1 MIPNKQYLFIIGAP
15 RSGTTWIQL
24 MLGAH
29 TAVCT
34 TVELTLFIYTN
45 RWLFRWNKEAADI
58 REDRWHIGL
67 PMIWTEE
74 EFYGFLHEFL
84 GRAYNKVLANN
95 PQATHILDKH
105 PTNAAF
111 VEEIDALMPNAR
123 FIHIIRDGRD
133 VAASMVAAK
142 QQMGFGT
149 GTVAESA
156 AAWKEHVEW
165 GLKAS
170 QFDGR
175 YLEIRY
181 EEMTEEPEQTLRTTF
196 DFCNLVASDEEI
208 AAIVEKH
215 TFEKLK
221 KERLSPVDNVALP
234 QNFYRK
240 GKIGSWRQ
248 DFTPAER
255 YFFDEVAGDLLVEL
269 GYAEKAWW
277 ADSAP
282 QKFWLPWQVA
292 LSSQQ
297 RLRRSIKKSA
307 NRILKPAAQSA

>member
-1 MIPNKQYLFIIGAP
+1 
-15 RSGTTWIQL
+15 

-45 RWLFRWNKEAADI
+45 RWLFRWNKESEDI

-95 PQATHILDKH
+95 PEATHILDKH

-111 VEEIDALMPNAR
+111 VEEIDSLMPNAR
-123 FIHIIRDGRD
+123 FIHVIRDGRD

-142 QQMGFGT
+142 EQMGFGT

-165 GLKAS
+165 GQKAR

-175 YLEIRY
+175 YLEVSYRDMIKN
-181 EEMTEEPEQTLRTTF
+181 PVGTLRTVF
-196 DFCNLVASDEEI
+196 DFCELAAPDDEVAG
-208 AAIVEKH
+208 IVDKH
-215 TFEKLK
+215 TFEKVK
-221 KERLSPVDNVALP
+221 KTRLSPVKNVALP

-240 GKIGSWRQ
+240 GQIGSWQ
-248 DFTPAER
+248 QEFTPVER
-255 YFFDEVAGDLLVEL
+255 YLFDEVAGDLLVEL
-269 GYAEKAWW
+269 GYAEEGWW
-277 ADSAP
+277 ADSAM
-282 QKFWLPWQVA
+282 QKYWLPLQTL
-292 LSSQQ
+292 LSSRR
-297 RLRRSIKKSA
+297 RLRQGVKNSA
-307 NRILKPAAQSA
+307 KRILKPVGQNT